1 MTWSPESL
9 LARDQ
14 SFRINAARSAGSSV
28 WVKISSNWS
37 TIRRSGRSAG
47 APGRSARECGARSRA
62 RPHGL
67 DDPGT
72 LACRLQA
79 TDVGHHTRED
89 HGRLAGARRAVD
101 DQKSG
106 PPGVDQRLH
115 VGEGLL
121 ALRVPAEEE
130 AAVLGLK
137 RAQAAI
143 RAEDDRAGVVAI
155 GLAGVELEA
164 RPVEVLREA
173 GQAGAGEREGA
184 LERVQVDE
192 ERAIQSFGEYVRASD
207 RERVTGGDDRL
218 DPATMERLGDAAEVI
233 ARVADVAAVAR
244 GEHDHT

>member
-1 MTWSPESL
+1 MGEEL
-9 LARDQ
+9 FELVDDQ
-14 SFRINAARSAGSSV
+14 EERPP
-28 WVKISSNWS
+28 
-37 TIRRSGRSAG
+37 SGRAWEE
-47 APGRSARECGARSRA
+47 RRECGARSRA

-79 TDVGHHTRED
+79 TDFGHHTRED

-101 DQKSG
+101 DEEAWPSV
-106 PPGVDQRLH
+106 VDEGLH
-115 VGEGLL
+115 VGDGLL

-143 RAEDDRAGVVAI
+143 RAEDDRAGVVAV

-184 LERVQVDE
+184 LERVQIDE
-192 ERAIQSFGEYVRASD
+192 ERAIQSFGEDVRASD

-218 DPATMERLGDAAEVI
+218 DPAAMERLGDAAEVI

-244 GEHDHT
+244 GEHDQT